1 MAEIHLTTFEF
12 DGSTWSVDFVENMQV
27 KDGVVCD
34 VYKFTEDDSKDL
46 AIVRV
51 EAGSATPLQKI
62 LLGEKTIEGY
72 VSGRGVLTITRA
84 NGEKEV
90 YQLGNDTREPFSK
103 VLMIGDTMQWQA
115 DESGELVFYEVCFPP
130 YKDGR
135 FEDIA

>member
-1 MAEIHLTTFEF
+1 
-12 DGSTWSVDFVENMQV
+12 

-62 LLGEKTIEGY
+62 LLGDRTIEGY
-72 VSGRGVLTITRA
+72 VSGKGVLTITRA

-90 YQLGNDTREPFSK
+90 YQVGNDDMQEPFSK

-115 DESGELVFYEVCFPP
+115 DKIGELVFYEVCFPP